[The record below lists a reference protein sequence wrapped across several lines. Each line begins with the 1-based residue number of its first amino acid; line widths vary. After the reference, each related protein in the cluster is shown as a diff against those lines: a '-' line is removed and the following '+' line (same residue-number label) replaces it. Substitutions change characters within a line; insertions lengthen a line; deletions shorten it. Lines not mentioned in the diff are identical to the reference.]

1 MCLYSK
7 TSTICN
13 VQSRITRTSYDHH
26 GTCDLTRLYY
36 DDTGGIPKDEGVAQD
51 MGEVVVPFGDEHV
64 NETFEDNQLS

>member
-1 MCLYSK
+1 MPLASK
-7 TSTICN
+7 TSTIYN
-13 VQSRITRTSYDHH
+13 VQSRITRTYDHH

-51 MGEVVVPFGDEHV
+51 MEEVVVPFGDEHV